1 VAKPR
6 KHSENSFLSVTLGI
20 EDLVNYTTAIASLSS
35 TFCRAFV
42 EVFAECHLVLDDG
55 DRDFAKC
62 TQWHSVKREP
72 LSSAY
77 WPSAQQRRLQLA
89 HTVASVP

>member
-42 EVFAECHLVLDDG
+42 EVFDDG